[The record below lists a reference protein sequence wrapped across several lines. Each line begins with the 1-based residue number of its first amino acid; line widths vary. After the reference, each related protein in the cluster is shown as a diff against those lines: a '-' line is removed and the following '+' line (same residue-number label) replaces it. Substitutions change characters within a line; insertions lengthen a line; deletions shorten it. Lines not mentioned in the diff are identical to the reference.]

1 MTTTLRTPVPTLAG
15 APLTDTLSLL
25 PPVGL
30 AELNRQ
36 AALQTRVDRKYL
48 LRPAQADLLLRRL
61 DGARA
66 LEIDGTRRA
75 AYASTYLDTADLR
88 SYHEAARA
96 RRRRFKVRCRRY
108 LDTGTAYWEVKTRG
122 ARGTTVKE
130 RVPAAGLTPGERAG
144 FVTAALDRAG
154 IGEVDVSALQP
165 VLETRY
171 DRATVYLPQD
181 GARVTLDTGLTWALP
196 GDPASAPIDLVVVET
211 KSGIAACTADRL
223 LWRAGVRPVRL
234 SKYGTGLAAL
244 RDDLPSNRWHA
255 VLRRHDL
262 SPSSPCVPSPSAERT
277 SSP

>member
-1 MTTTLRTPVPTLAG
+1 MTPNLTS
-15 APLTDTLSLL
+15 APMTDALSLL

-30 AELNRQ
+30 AELDRQ

-75 AYASTYLDTADLR
+75 AYASTYLDTAELR
-88 SYHEAARA
+88 SYLDAAHA

-122 ARGTTVKE
+122 GRGTTVKE
-130 RVPAAGLTPGERAG
+130 RVPATGLTAAERAG
-144 FVTAALDRAG
+144 FVAAALGRAG
-154 IGEVDVSALQP
+154 IGGVDVSALQP

-171 DRATVYLPQD
+171 DRATVYLPRD

-196 GDPASAPIDLVVVET
+196 DGPASAPIDLVVVET
-211 KSGIAACTADRL
+211 KSGAAACTADRV

-255 VLRRHDL
+255 VLRRHAL
-262 SPSSPCVPSPSAERT
+262 APSSPLSADPSPSPERM
-277 SSP
+277 SPR